1 MDQMDSIQ
9 ESLLG
14 VLPFEAELHKRQLG
28 LLYNILISDNE
39 TMQQLAERQ
48 IAINLDNK
56 LSYFSRVQDILD
68 QYRLPPLRE
77 LMRNLTTKDKW
88 KLQIKAAIHEYW
100 SSELRNKALERS
112 TLCDMDI
119 VSTKISLT
127 HKVWSPLES
136 TVADV
141 RKGIVKS
148 RMITGTYLLQ
158 TNKYKFSKAT
168 VCATCKCCRLGDED
182 ITHMLLDC
190 AALYSQRKLFYPK
203 VRSLA
208 IQYLG
213 INMWREITHTKLNIV
228 RLLLDCTTFPMFK
241 NVKHIME
248 ITKAST
254 ELCYRLHLKRIHK
267 LKG

>member
-1 MDQMDSIQ
+1 MK
-9 ESLLG
+9 
-14 VLPFEAELHKRQLG
+14 AELHKRQLG
-28 LLYNILISDNE
+28 LLYNILIPDNE

-56 LSYFSRVQDILD
+56 LSYFSRVQDIFD

-100 SSELRNKALERS
+100 SNELRNEALERS
-112 TLCDMDI
+112 TLCYMDI

-127 HKVWSPLES
+127 HKVWSSLES

-148 RMITGTYLLQ
+148 RMITGSYLLQ
-158 TNKYKFSKAT
+158 TNKHKFSKAT
-168 VCATCKCCRLGDED
+168 VCATCKCCGLGDED

-203 VRSLA
+203 VRSLT

-213 INMWREITHTKLNIV
+213 INM
-228 RLLLDCTTFPMFK
+228 
-241 NVKHIME
+241 
-248 ITKAST
+248 
-254 ELCYRLHLKRIHK
+254 
-267 LKG
+267 